1 MANCACNWEKES
13 RGLFFWRYSLNNSR
27 SSLYKFSSFP
37 LYFYSLFRSFST
49 SHFFFSI
56 DQQTSTLETQR
67 WNLLTEKKKRKKS
80 KDRKIFVTRIF
91 LHPRTIKYVRV
102 LFLFQAKISTRFINS
117 TTTTGLVLKKKSN
130 LHAHVFTCRA
140 TSRPRTSRSYAT
152 INLCSRCIRKRARDL
167 HGPPLSGD
175 KFWISGIHSRIG
187 TTPVNLSPGLN
198 FEDSKREQWKFAP
211 LWTIRLNLSLFFLTE
226 NIKFF
231 LFFTKKETIPLISI
245 YNNSIAYLH
254 YPIPRIYHDGKD
266 IA

>member
-1 MANCACNWEKES
+1 MQLREGIAWPFFFGVTAWTIHDLPSINSPPFPSIFTLYFVPSPLPIFSSRSINKPRNATMKFINWE
-13 RGLFFWRYSLNNSR
+13 
-27 SSLYKFSSFP
+27 
-37 LYFYSLFRSFST
+37 
-49 SHFFFSI
+49 
-56 DQQTSTLETQR
+56 
-67 WNLLTEKKKRKKS
+67 KKRKKS

-117 TTTTGLVLKKKSN
+117 TMTTGLVLKKKSN

-211 LWTIRLNLSLFFLTE
+211 LWTIRLNLSLFFLSE